1 MDCWPARAFAAGMAP
16 ASYIPKWDKELGGWM
31 DGWMDGYWKL
41 LTAEFPSNVWCKLSL
56 DFQKQQK
63 MQMNVHN
70 NNQQNLGHAEAL
82 TLK

>member
-1 MDCWPARAFAAGMAP
+1 
-16 ASYIPKWDKELGGWM
+16 M
-31 DGWMDGYWKL
+31 DGWTNEWMDEWMDILKL
-41 LTAEFPSNVWCKLSL
+41 LTAEFPSNVLCKLSL
-56 DFQKQQK
+56 DFQKQKK

>member
-1 MDCWPARAFAAGMAP
+1 
-16 ASYIPKWDKELGGWM
+16 
-31 DGWMDGYWKL
+31 MDGYWKL